1 MKAWVGAG
9 NLQLEGTAASRNG
22 QSLGGFP
29 KSRAGVGI
37 FEQVIYGGRGLRRT
51 CEGGRMASRKM
62 LGKDVG
68 WVESGLHQNTLV
80 LE

>member
-51 CEGGRMASRKM
+51 CEGDRMASRKM

>member
-68 WVESGLHQNTLV
+68 WVESGLHQNTLA

>member
-1 MKAWVGAG
+1 MWEGVG
-9 NLQLEGTAASRNG
+9 NLQLEGSPASRNG

-51 CEGGRMASRKM
+51 CEGARMGSRKM
-62 LGKDVG
+62 LGKGLG
-68 WVESGLHQNTLV
+68 WVESGLN
-80 LE
+80 

>member
-1 MKAWVGAG
+1 M
-9 NLQLEGTAASRNG
+9 EGTAASGNG

-37 FEQVIYGGRGLRRT
+37 FEQVIYGGRDLRRT
-51 CEGGRMASRKM
+51 CEGGRMGSRKM

-68 WVESGLHQNTLV
+68 WVESGLNQNTLE